1 MGWMF
6 QGVTVEA
13 AARMLDAAVVW
24 WLVDLASKNW
34 REWRHSTGDQ
44 AGKSWKKTRFV
55 ASLFARKTGKATCIK
70 IRMQNFI
77 VSYIVEVNK
86 CPPKIR

>member
-1 MGWMF
+1 MLLLYGGWLIWPVKIGVSGGIPREIR
-6 QGVTVEA
+6 QGRVGRQRDVVT
-13 AARMLDAAVVW
+13 
-24 WLVDLASKNW
+24 
-34 REWRHSTGDQ
+34 
-44 AGKSWKKTRFV
+44 
-55 ASLFARKTGKATCIK
+55 SLFARKTGKATCIK